1 MTSWKKVRSIL
12 MMALFVTLGSTSL
25 AAAPAPSAA
34 LSANALFSAADTPSQ
49 SQDTPVDCKKKPDD
63 PRCRN
68 KPY

>member
-1 MTSWKKVRSIL
+1 MTSWKKVCTVS
-12 MMALFVTLGSTSL
+12 MMALLLTLAGTSF
-25 AAAPAPSAA
+25 AAATAPSAA
-34 LSANALFSAADTPSQ
+34 LPAIAFGAADTPSQ